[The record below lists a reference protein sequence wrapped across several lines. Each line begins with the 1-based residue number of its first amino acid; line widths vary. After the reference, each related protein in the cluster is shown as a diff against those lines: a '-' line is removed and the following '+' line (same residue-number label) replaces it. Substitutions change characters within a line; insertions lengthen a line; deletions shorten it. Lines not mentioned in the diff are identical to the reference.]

1 MPVVPRLRELTEKTV
16 GQVLFNPA
24 PSTDSI
30 LAMIVL
36 ALWMTVGAASA
47 APRDERLIIAAA
59 VSMAVNLR
67 LNDAVA
73 YLSRLK
79 SATSD
84 GTDAAVDI
92 EDVIDKARLG
102 LIVLQWLCLTN
113 VESMLC
119 MGTGRL
125 PLSPRNGSDCDV
137 LEWSPASST
146 TLESGRDVRLAL
158 SGKIYATTE
167 AGLRLRFA
175 RRADLE
181 IFYLKSVEIFSEFD
195 YLGNFL
201 TPLSETRDNYAEGMP
216 LPKGWYKTV
225 VYNGI
230 CLPEFWGKQALFLS
244 QDILASAIS
253 RFEQSADLSM
263 MPDSAFA
270 MICYTAAYLV
280 HVKISALQAVNIRI
294 PGSSDMLLQRTRE
307 ILMSAVCAPD
317 HIPAHGARFI
327 AMLVDSYEAQVRE
340 SLQHQPADG
349 NRREGSPHR
358 TVPQATGSLLTIPS
372 PSLSNGRDHDLRSPA
387 LMHMARQL
395 DVGLGTHGAANAR
408 DVEIRESILVE
419 FELALTL

>member
-1 MPVVPRLRELTEKTV
+1 MCRL
-16 GQVLFNPA
+16 LFL
-24 PSTDSI
+24 I
-30 LAMIVL
+30 HCLA
-36 ALWMTVGAASA
+36 
-47 APRDERLIIAAA
+47 
-59 VSMAVNLR
+59 
-67 LNDAVA
+67 
-73 YLSRLK
+73 
-79 SATSD
+79 
-84 GTDAAVDI
+84 
-92 EDVIDKARLG
+92 
-102 LIVLQWLCLTN
+102 
-113 VESMLC
+113 
-119 MGTGRL
+119 
-125 PLSPRNGSDCDV
+125 
-137 LEWSPASST
+137 
-146 TLESGRDVRLAL
+146 
-158 SGKIYATTE
+158 
-167 AGLRLRFA
+167 
-175 RRADLE
+175 
-181 IFYLKSVEIFSEFD
+181 
-195 YLGNFL
+195 
-201 TPLSETRDNYAEGMP
+201 ETRDNYAEGMP

-372 PSLSNGRDHDLRSPA
+372 PSLSNGRDHDLRSPGVLRDGELETGMSLGPGVGDLNRGD
-387 LMHMARQL
+387 LMLDADFWASFMCNLTADRQL
-395 DVGLGTHGAANAR
+395 
-408 DVEIRESILVE
+408 
-419 FELALTL
+419 